1 MTKPTITFKQAQAA
15 RKLLAEGNTAD
26 AIVMRALRK
35 NFDTEELKPLN
46 SVGPIALDMFLHD
59 ESSVE
64 ILPDNSIN
72 WSNYV
77 VSLKNGQ
84 IVMGV
89 TGSDGVTLID
99 SSSEITRKALQVVAD
114 YFAFQLKPS
123 GGQSMTTT
131 LDDGSLLTYRPA
143 GSTG

>member
-1 MTKPTITFKQAQAA
+1 MSKPTITFKQAQAA

-46 SVGPIALDMFLHD
+46 SVDPIALDMFLHD
-59 ESSVE
+59 ENSVE
-64 ILPDNSIN
+64 VLPDNSIN

-77 VSLKNGQ
+77 VALKNGQ

-99 SSSEITRKALQVVAD
+99 SSTEITRKTIQVVAEH
-114 YFAFQLKPS
+114 FAIQLKQT
-123 GGQSMTTT
+123 GGQSLTTT

-143 GSTG
+143 GGTV

>member
-1 MTKPTITFKQAQAA
+1 MAKPTINYKQAQAA
-15 RKLLAEGNTAD
+15 RKLLAEDNTAD

-46 SVGPIALDMFLHD
+46 SVDPIALDMFLHD

-114 YFAFQLKPS
+114 YFALQLKPS

-143 GSTG
+143 GGAV

>member
-1 MTKPTITFKQAQAA
+1 MAKPTITYKQAQAA

-46 SVGPIALDMFLHD
+46 SVDPIALDMFLHD
-59 ESSVE
+59 ENSVE

-99 SSSEITRKALQVVAD
+99 SSSEITRKALQAVAD
-114 YFAFQLKPS
+114 YFALQLKPS

>member
-46 SVGPIALDMFLHD
+46 SVDPIALDMFLHD

-114 YFAFQLKPS
+114 YFALQLKPS

-143 GSTG
+143 GGAV